1 MNQNIMRNNKNH
13 GNRPK
18 RVRLML
24 MREAF
29 AQRPFYRTVSALS
42 ASAAPAT
49 VSASSVSSA
58 SSTPLPA
65 PSRFYRTQSL
75 PTMPR
80 RQQKPLN
87 ARITRADVVRRCE
100 DIVRCVKQK
109 TAVDMRTVRELLSWL
124 ECFNSALKV
133 DKTNHRRQTERLPAR

>member
-1 MNQNIMRNNKNH
+1 MRNNKKH
-13 GNRPK
+13 GNRPE

-29 AQRPFYRTVSALS
+29 VQRPLYRTVSALS

-49 VSASSVSSA
+49 VSASSASSVSSA
-58 SSTPLPA
+58 SSIPLPA
-65 PSRFYRTQSL
+65 PSRFYRTQSM
-75 PTMPR
+75 PTM